1 VRIAASARPD
11 GARSPCPATAA
22 GHGGGPRDMADV
34 GYALLLLGGFAVL
47 LATLRGLAQL

>member
-1 VRIAASARPD
+1 VRITAHPRDD
-11 GARSPCPATAA
+11 GARSPCPATVA
-22 GHGGGPRDMADV
+22 GRRGGSRDMADV